1 MDVLCRPLDGAAF
14 RRYRRGIGHH
24 PAAQPFQTRLRQQP
38 SGIFRPAR
46 LGLAPVP
53 TADSSCRSGAGCAGF
68 PAGGNAVYVPPI
80 QRARCTNDAL
90 RAAGLFGGAARHDS
104 AAHSSFGLLCAEKR
118 ENTNQNRT
126 DFAGMHTVVQPAA
139 SLEFETH
146 RPGVGHRIGRMGERP
161 AVAEY
166 AAHPRALHAPC
177 RLAALS
183 VPHRHCFM
191 RDGGR
196 AVCRTVFLPRG
207 LGQPARLSPCRDFGG
222 IYRFGG
228 AAVFC
233 HAASAGLACARA
245 ETRRTEINGESS
257 LHTLI
262 LKVSD
267 LNAGCFLDKL
277 AHNWLISTMPIDST
291 QRNNDEHQPI
301 SNQQLCKKT
310 NRPISGRPRN
320 YAAQRHGQRTAKP
333 RTGRHPA
340 HRFPQ
345 NGAEDLFPGQI

>member
-14 RRYRRGIGHH
+14 RRYRRGVGHH

-46 LGLAPVP
+46 LGLASVP
-53 TADSSCRSGAGCAGF
+53 AADSSCRGGAGRAGF
-68 PAGGNAVYVPPI
+68 PAGSNAVYVPTI

-90 RAAGLFGGAARHDS
+90 RSAGLFGGAARHDS
-104 AAHSSFGLLCAEKR
+104 AAHSGFGFLCAEKR
-118 ENTNQNRT
+118 ENANQNRT
-126 DFAGMHTVVQPAA
+126 DFAGVHTVVQPAA
-139 SLEFETH
+139 GLEFEAH
-146 RPGVGHRIGRMGERP
+146 RPGIGHRIGCMGERP
-161 AVAEY
+161 AAAEY
-166 AAHPRALHAPC
+166 AAYPRALHAPC

-183 VPHRHCFM
+183 VPHRHCLM

-207 LGQPARLSPCRDFGG
+207 LGQPARLSPGRYFSG
-222 IYRFGG
+222 IHRLGG

-245 ETRRTEINGESS
+245 ETHRTEINGESS

-262 LKVSD
+262 LKVLD

-320 YAAQRHGQRTAKP
+320 HAAQRHGQRTAKP

-345 NGAEDLFPGQI
+345 NGTEDLFPGEI